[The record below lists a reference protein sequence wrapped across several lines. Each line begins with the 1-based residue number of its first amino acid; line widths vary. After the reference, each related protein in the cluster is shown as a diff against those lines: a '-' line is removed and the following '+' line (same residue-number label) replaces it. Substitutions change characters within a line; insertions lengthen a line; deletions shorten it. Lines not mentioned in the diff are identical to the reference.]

1 MVLVRGATYD
11 DLPRVAAIYAPYVT
25 DTVITF
31 ELDVPDLTE
40 WRQRYDAVAAAGLPF
55 LVAEDEGD
63 IVGYAYLAQWKTR
76 PAYRQTAEDS
86 VYLDPD
92 ARGRGTGSELLD
104 RLLEAGHA
112 AGVREVLAVI
122 ADTGSDISPRLHR
135 SRGFREV
142 GRLEQ
147 VGFKLDRWVDTV
159 ILQRSLGRPES

>member
-1 MVLVRGATYD
+1 MVEVREATYD

-31 ELDVPDLTE
+31 ELEVPDLAE
-40 WRQRYDAVAAAGLPF
+40 WRQRYDAVVATGLPF

-63 IVGYAYLAQWKTR
+63 VVGYGYLAPWKTR

-92 ARGRGTGSELLD
+92 ARGRGTGGELLD
-104 RLLEAGHA
+104 RLLDAARA

-122 ADTGSDISPRLHR
+122 ADNGSDISPRLHR
-135 SRGFREV
+135 SRGFRDV

-147 VGFKLDRWVDTV
+147 VGFKLGRRIDTV
-159 ILQRSLGRPES
+159 ILQRSLGD